1 MIRMTSTTTPYNYRP
16 LSNPSAIRLI
26 KIRPD
31 CEYNRVRCTI
41 HHFDNTYVSGLR
53 YHALSYVWGNPYPA
67 RRICIGDTPDAMH
80 RYPIHESIWEFLT
93 KLWEGK
99 YFDCYFWTDTL
110 CLNQKDIS
118 EINQQVAR
126 MGDIYSAAEEVVS
139 WISDGASHPGRQRR
153 GSGTFNLHDDPSYVP
168 HPNFVADNAY
178 WGRVWIMQE
187 VVPAKKGRVLCGN
200 MSIDLDHLFS
210 LLDDPTESIA
220 TIQSLRKSPN
230 RKIRLW
236 ELLKGFKYIQSTQ
249 PVDKIYGILGLIED
263 EESQPST
270 AQVIGVDY
278 QKKLNEVFWD
288 LVFECQHRVSPRE
301 HSRLIEIVDTFFP
314 ASTTIRDESS
324 YADFQ
329 ILEAYHKEARTSELH
344 ASYAAIALRV
354 YNASLIFV
362 HVLTS
367 LKNWPHLSYRKF
379 KRDFPCKTKV
389 QSAAYVGFELT
400 VGLSPKDVQKWDA
413 HKQLAEGAEL
423 SKLTSWRCGAHYDRD
438 CNLIIIPENLKP
450 NSDGSIKLNQK
461 NIFQIWDKLLSSCD
475 ASHPFQYPEDCK
487 SFPRV
492 CEKFS
497 PTCDGSMMVFNM
509 PDVGFRLVILSMGA
523 LPEIFIDLD

>member
-1 MIRMTSTTTPYNYRP
+1 MTSTITPYTYRP

-26 KIRPD
+26 KILPD

-41 HHFDNTYVSGLR
+41 HHFDNPYVSGLR

-187 VVPAKKGRVLCGN
+187 VVLAKKGRVLCGN

-210 LLDDPTESIA
+210 LLDDPTESI
-220 TIQSLRKSPN
+220 TTLQSLRKSPN
-230 RKIRLW
+230 RKIGLW
-236 ELLKGFKYIQSTQ
+236 ELLKGFKYI
-249 PVDKIYGILGLIED
+249 
-263 EESQPST
+263 
-270 AQVIGVDY
+270 
-278 QKKLNEVFWD
+278 
-288 LVFECQHRVSPRE
+288 
-301 HSRLIEIVDTFFP
+301 
-314 ASTTIRDESS
+314 
-324 YADFQ
+324 
-329 ILEAYHKEARTSELH
+329 
-344 ASYAAIALRV
+344 
-354 YNASLIFV
+354 
-362 HVLTS
+362 
-367 LKNWPHLSYRKF
+367 
-379 KRDFPCKTKV
+379 
-389 QSAAYVGFELT
+389 
-400 VGLSPKDVQKWDA
+400 
-413 HKQLAEGAEL
+413 
-423 SKLTSWRCGAHYDRD
+423 
-438 CNLIIIPENLKP
+438 
-450 NSDGSIKLNQK
+450 
-461 NIFQIWDKLLSSCD
+461 
-475 ASHPFQYPEDCK
+475 
-487 SFPRV
+487 
-492 CEKFS
+492 
-497 PTCDGSMMVFNM
+497 
-509 PDVGFRLVILSMGA
+509 
-523 LPEIFIDLD
+523 